1 MSRSLVKVLGLY
13 SFMLK
18 LSPRLTFLSLF
29 EVPLMIAS
37 EKVYNARHQVCAD
50 AGESPGK
57 ITPQGLYANLCVL
70 GRGRDFQMLNVL
82 YSKSLFIYFVSV
94 IYIC

>member
-13 SFMLK
+13 SFMFK

-29 EVPLMIAS
+29 EVPIMIAA

-50 AGESPGK
+50 AGES
-57 ITPQGLYANLCVL
+57 QG
-70 GRGRDFQMLNVL
+70 RSHPRDFMRTCV
-82 YSKSLFIYFVSV
+82 FWGEGEIFR
-94 IYIC
+94 C